1 MPSQA
6 FSSTSISESILGFFQ
21 YLRGFGFNVGLDQS
35 HEALIIANTPIV
47 NNKSI
52 FKTALASLCC
62 TSKEEQAIFMSL
74 FTNYWDTNPVDLSEM
89 KYHTSRV
96 GQVQKKTNASLV
108 MLGQSNRNDDSKEDA
123 HEVSGSNEQE
133 RLQKTD
139 FSKILAIDETPLNE
153 LADRLFKE
161 FAKRLR
167 RKQKARHHRGFRLH
181 MAKTIR
187 KSIESGGDPIYLFRS
202 VRKQKKRRLIILL
215 DVSGS
220 MDKYSFYLLRFIYAL
235 KKYFKS
241 LDAFVF
247 STKLVSIT
255 KAMKWMQ
262 LQEVL
267 HEITSQADHWS
278 GGTRIGECL
287 HSFNTRFAKYLLH
300 GSPVLIILSDG
311 LETGNP
317 VLLGEEMEK
326 IKLRSKSVI
335 WLNPLKG
342 MPGYEPIA
350 AGMKAALPSIDKF
363 KSAHNLESLLELED
377 LLHHV

>member
-1 MPSQA
+1 MPAQA
-6 FSSTSISESILGFFQ
+6 YSSTSISESILGFFQ
-21 YLRGFGFNVGLDQS
+21 YIRGHGFNVGLEHS
-35 HEALIIANTPIV
+35 TEALLIANTTLIH
-47 NNKSI
+47 NKSL
-52 FKTALASLCC
+52 FKTALVSLCC
-62 TSKEEQAIFMSL
+62 TSKEEKAVFLQL
-74 FTNYWDTNPVDLSEM
+74 FADYWDTNPIDLSEM
-89 KYHTSRV
+89 KYHTSRM
-96 GQVQKKTNASLV
+96 GKVQKKTNSSLV
-108 MLGQSNRNDDSKEDA
+108 MLGQSTKNDESKEDA
-123 HEVSGSNEQE
+123 SEVSGSNAQE

-161 FAKRLR
+161 FATRMR
-167 RKQKARHHRGFRLH
+167 RKDTARSNRGFRLH

-202 VRKQKKRRLIILL
+202 IRKKKKRRLIILL

-235 KKYFKS
+235 KRYFKS

-262 LQEVL
+262 IQEVL
-267 HEITSQADHWS
+267 DEITSHADHWS

-287 HSFNTRFAKYLLH
+287 HTFNQRFAKYLLH
-300 GSPVLIILSDG
+300 GSPIIIILSDG

-342 MPGYEPIA
+342 MQGYEPIA
-350 AGMKAALPSIDKF
+350 AGMQAALPSISKF